1 MRGGY
6 GKSASH
12 LKLKAVGTIGYN
24 CYRLGWEGFLSNA
37 EICPKRFANSRQ
49 CCVRRV
55 LLLNQVKAVTLCG
68 VIQLL
73 LPKLR
78 SLGARGMRPTPTRK
92 RTSAG
97 FSESS

>member
-37 EICPKRFANSRQ
+37 AICPKRFANSRQ
-49 CCVRRV
+49 YCVRRG
-55 LLLNQVKAVTLCG
+55 LFSKPAKAITLCG
-68 VIQLL
+68 LSNLL
-73 LPKLR
+73 LPKLA
-78 SLGARGMRPTPTRK
+78 SLLPMVLMPKPNINTTY
-92 RTSAG
+92 RT
-97 FSESS
+97 FS